1 MVCVYCGHET
11 AVTNSRPQK
20 RLNQV
25 WRRRRCS
32 ECRAIVTTIESVDYS
47 AAWMVKRPTGQ
58 LQPFSRD
65 KLFVSLYNSLQ
76 HRKSATSDA
85 TALTATVI
93 RSLALVQA
101 RSTLEPAMIR
111 SAASVALH
119 RFDIAAATHY
129 DAFHSSG
136 R

>member
-1 MVCVYCGHET
+1 MVCVYCGNET
-11 AVTNSRPQK
+11 NVTNSRPQK

-32 ECRAIVTTIESVDYS
+32 SCRAIVTTIEAIDYA
-47 AAWMVKRPTGQ
+47 AAWRVKRANGR
-58 LQPFSRD
+58 LYPFSRD
-65 KLFVSLYNSLQ
+65 KLFISLYNSLQ
-76 HRKSATSDA
+76 HRKSAIDDA
-85 TALTATVI
+85 AALTATVI

-111 SAASVALH
+111 SAVTTALN
-119 RFDIAAATHY
+119 RFDKAAATHY
-129 DAFHSSG
+129 EAFHGSN